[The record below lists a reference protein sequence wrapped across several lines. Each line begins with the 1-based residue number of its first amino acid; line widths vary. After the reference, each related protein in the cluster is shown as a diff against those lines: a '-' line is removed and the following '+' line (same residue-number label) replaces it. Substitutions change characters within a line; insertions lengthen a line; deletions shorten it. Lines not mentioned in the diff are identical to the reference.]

1 MIKMTFKINTHENVY
16 IPAEDSYLL
25 AENLE
30 IKEGQSVLEI
40 GTGSGIVAM
49 YASKLTDKVTA
60 TDINFDAITVAE
72 ENFKNNDIDNIEL
85 LFGNLFEPVKNRKFD
100 VILFNTPY
108 LPTEEG
114 EVIDSNL
121 NYAFDGGLN
130 GRKVIDLFLNEV
142 KNHLNDGGIVQLI
155 QSSFSDND
163 ETLNRLDELGF
174 IAEIAKKEH
183 YFFEDITLINAYK
196 IWKRWLKMEVWKTS
210 VITGIGLIILG
221 IIFIILRG
229 HISIWLAIVIILG
242 IIDIALGLFRKKV
255 GEN

>member
-1 MIKMTFKINTHENVY
+1 MIDMDFIINTHENVY
-16 IPAEDSYLL
+16 VPAEDSYLL

-30 IKEGQSVLEI
+30 IKSGESVLEI

-60 TDINFDAITVAE
+60 TDINFDAITLAE
-72 ENFKNNDIDNIEL
+72 SNFKENNIDNIEL

-114 EVIDSNL
+114 EVLDDTI

-130 GRKVIDLFLNEV
+130 GRKVIGLFLNEV

-155 QSSFSDND
+155 QSSLSDND
-163 ETLNRLDELGF
+163 ETLNKLDELGF

-183 YFFEDITLINAYK
+183 YFFEDIVLINGY
-196 IWKRWLKMEVWKTS
+196 
-210 VITGIGLIILG
+210 LI
-221 IIFIILRG
+221 
-229 HISIWLAIVIILG
+229 
-242 IIDIALGLFRKKV
+242 
-255 GEN
+255 

>member
-1 MIKMTFKINTHENVY
+1 MINMTFIINTHENVY
-16 IPAEDSYLL
+16 VPAEDSYLL

-30 IKEGQSVLEI
+30 VENGKSVLEI

-60 TDINFDAITVAE
+60 TDINFDAIQLAE
-72 ENFKNNDIDNIEL
+72 SNFKANNIDNVEL
-85 LFGNLFEPVKNRKFD
+85 LFGNLFEPVKDRKFD

-114 EVIDSNL
+114 EVIEDNL

-155 QSSFSDND
+155 QSSLSDND
-163 ETLNRLDELGF
+163 ETLNKLDELGF
-174 IAEIAKKEH
+174 ISEIAKKEH
-183 YFFEDITLINAYK
+183 YFFEDIVLINAY
-196 IWKRWLKMEVWKTS
+196 
-210 VITGIGLIILG
+210 LI
-221 IIFIILRG
+221 
-229 HISIWLAIVIILG
+229 
-242 IIDIALGLFRKKV
+242 
-255 GEN
+255 

>member
-1 MIKMTFKINTHENVY
+1 MINMDFIINTHENVY

-60 TDINFDAITVAE
+60 TDINFDAITLAE
-72 ENFKNNDIDNIEL
+72 ENFKANNIDNIEL

-108 LPTEEG
+108 LPTEDD
-114 EVIDSNL
+114 EVLEDTI

-142 KNHLNDGGIVQLI
+142 GNHLNDGGIVQMI
-155 QSSFSDND
+155 QSSLSGNE
-163 ETLNRLDELGF
+163 ETLEKFDQLGF
-174 IAEIAKKEH
+174 IAEIAASEH
-183 YFFEDITLINAYK
+183 FFFEDITLINAYK
-196 IWKRWLKMEVWKTS
+196 I
-210 VITGIGLIILG
+210 
-221 IIFIILRG
+221 
-229 HISIWLAIVIILG
+229 
-242 IIDIALGLFRKKV
+242 
-255 GEN
+255 

>member
-1 MIKMTFKINTHENVY
+1 MINMTFIINTHENVY
-16 IPAEDSYLL
+16 VPAEDSYLL

-30 IKEGQSVLEI
+30 VENGKSVLEI

-60 TDINFDAITVAE
+60 TDINFDAIQLAE
-72 ENFKNNDIDNIEL
+72 SNFKANNIDNVEL
-85 LFGNLFEPVKNRKFD
+85 LFGNLFEPVKDRKFD

-114 EVIDSNL
+114 EVIEDNL

-155 QSSFSDND
+155 QSSLSDND
-163 ETLNRLDELGF
+163 ETLNKLDELGF
-174 IAEIAKKEH
+174 ISEIAKKEH
-183 YFFEDITLINAYK
+183 YFFEDIVLINGY
-196 IWKRWLKMEVWKTS
+196 
-210 VITGIGLIILG
+210 LI
-221 IIFIILRG
+221 
-229 HISIWLAIVIILG
+229 
-242 IIDIALGLFRKKV
+242 
-255 GEN
+255 